1 MRDRTIDNGLDYP
14 LSVIATSSQT
24 IMILSRACEYG
35 VQALIYLN
43 TRPDGEYVSV
53 PVIARAQKISPS
65 FLSKIVRQL
74 VTNKLLDSMK
84 GPGGGVRLSRSADR
98 ILLLDIVRAID
109 GLEGFERCVIGEPHC
124 SDRRPCPV
132 HSFWRPIRLSIH
144 RMFSEHSLS
153 DLSRARATADKQS
166 RGPSRRSKAS
176 TRRRKGA

>member
-1 MRDRTIDNGLDYP
+1 
-14 LSVIATSSQT
+14 
-24 IMILSRACEYG
+24 MILSRACEYG

-74 VTNKLLDSMK
+74 VTNRLLDSMK
-84 GPGGGVRLSRSADR
+84 GPGGGVRLSRPAGR

-124 SDRRPCPV
+124 SDKRPCPV
-132 HSFWRPIRLSIH
+132 HSFWLPIRLSIH

-153 DLSRARATADKQS
+153 DLSRVRYKAEKRPLGTT
-166 RGPSRRSKAS
+166 RGRKAN
-176 TRRRKGA
+176 TRRRKDS

>member
-1 MRDRTIDNGLDYP
+1 
-14 LSVIATSSQT
+14 LSGIVVLTQI

-35 VQALIYLN
+35 VQALIYLHS
-43 TRPDGEYVSV
+43 RADGEYVSV

-84 GPGGGVRLSRSADR
+84 GPGGGVRLSRPADR
-98 ILLLDIVRAID
+98 IQLLDIVRAID

-132 HSFWRPIRLSIH
+132 HSFWLPIRQSIH
-144 RMFSEHSLS
+144 KMFSEHSLS
-153 DLSRARATADKQS
+153 DLSQVRMKAERRS
-166 RGPSRRSKAS
+166 RKPSRKSSAS

>member
-1 MRDRTIDNGLDYP
+1 
-14 LSVIATSSQT
+14 
-24 IMILSRACEYG
+24 MILSRACEYG

-65 FLSKIVRQL
+65 FLSKIVRRL
-74 VTNKLLDSMK
+74 VTNRLLDSMK

-109 GLEGFERCVIGEPHC
+109 GLEGFERCVIGNPHC
-124 SDRRPCPV
+124 SDNRPCPV
-132 HSFWRPIRLSIH
+132 HLYWKPIRLSIH

-153 DLSRARATADKQS
+153 DLSRVRMKAVKRARKPLRKSPA
-166 RGPSRRSKAS
+166 SK
-176 TRRRKGA
+176 RRRKEA